1 MGRLMS
7 NDETTTW
14 LSHFQKEFTQVL
26 RAPLDLS
33 SGTMRVDIK
42 KYPHKL
48 CQQIATDIPSAMNG
62 GLSVYNRQ
70 YWFRLFGAMQSEFP
84 LVSRLLGYWR
94 FNGLAMRFLGEHPP
108 KEVELH
114 KIGRGF
120 CTWLAQEWLA
130 RELPAKSSIPKM
142 ALTQAAHL
150 DEEWSR
156 IFLTPEQPRWRPNP
170 DDAAQLLQLRL
181 TPTAALTI
189 VEQQW
194 PLLALRSQLSTFPG
208 EGAIPLP
215 SRLAQLEHWAL
226 LRTDEGIG
234 ELLLAPRQAR
244 LYHLMSIHTLG
255 EALAT
260 LEQECTAVPP
270 EQLQREIASW
280 TQQSVELGFWAKASI

>member
-1 MGRLMS
+1 MS
-7 NDETTTW
+7 SDQTTTW
-14 LSHFQKEFTQVL
+14 LSDFQKEFTQVL
-26 RAPLDLS
+26 RSPLDLS
-33 SGTMRVDIK
+33 SGMMRADTE
-42 KYPHKL
+42 KYPRKL
-48 CQQIATDIPSAMNG
+48 SQQIMTEIPGAANR

-70 YWFRLFGAMQSEFP
+70 YWFRLFGALQSEFP

-94 FNGLAMRFLGEHPP
+94 FNGLAMRFLSEHPP
-108 KEVELH
+108 QEVELH
-114 KIGRGF
+114 RIGRGF
-120 CTWLAQEWLA
+120 CAWLAKEWLA
-130 RELPAKSSIPKM
+130 RELPAKSAIPKI

-156 IFLTPEQPRWRPNP
+156 IFLAPEQPRWHPTP
-170 DDAAQLLQLRL
+170 DDAAQLLELKF
-181 TPTAALTI
+181 TPTAALAI

-194 PLLALRSQLSTFPG
+194 PLLALRSQLSNYPG

-215 SRLAQLEHWAL
+215 SSLAQLEHWAL

-244 LYHLMSIHTLG
+244 LYHLMSNHTLG

-260 LEQECTAVPP
+260 LEQECSDVPP

-280 TQQSVELGFWAKASI
+280 TQQSVELGFWAKANI